1 LLLPNQAIT
10 VRAAPQITT
19 KRCHSHASKTRK
31 KQAGT
36 DPQSGTTPV
45 RSLQGYRF
53 TVHCSQNRR
62 WPQLKSPKPK
72 NETKFRSYSLT
83 LHGIHVKLPGQL
95 HILPLCPGGGD
106 KNKYKTI
113 SIYVQIKVI
122 IIAKT
127 NSNSS
132 AICKSRDTG
141 RQTERTFLRPVHRG
155 GAKKCA
161 QAPLKRDKYCCEIE
175 SIWYTLTKNSEAHQ
189 NKKARAENTYC
200 CQLIIYSRENCN
212 INCCRNDISLCR
224 LKGEKQ
230 RATFCIGR
238 QTERTFLRPVRRGG
252 GKKCAQAPLKRDKY
266 CCEIESIWY
275 TLTKNSEA
283 HQNKKARAENTYY
296 CQLIIYSRENCDIN
310 CCRNDISLCRL
321 KGEREIFCIGRQT
334 QRTFLRPVRRGGGG
348 KVRTDHFET

>member
-10 VRAAPQITT
+10 VRAVPQITT
-19 KRCHSHASKTRK
+19 KRCHSHSSKTHK

-36 DPQSGTTPV
+36 DPQSGRTLV

-53 TVHCSQNRR
+53 TVPENRR
-62 WPQLKSPKPK
+62 WPQLKPPKPK
-72 NETKFRSYSLT
+72 NETQFRSYSLT
-83 LHGIHVKLPGQL
+83 LHRIHVKLPGQL
-95 HILPLCPGGGD
+95 HILPLCPGRGD

-113 SIYVQIKVI
+113 FIYVQIKVI
-122 IIAKT
+122 IIAST
-127 NSNSS
+127 NSNSNSS
-132 AICKSRDTG
+132 AICNSRETG
-141 RQTERTFLRPVHRG
+141 RQTERTFLRLARRG
-155 GAKKCA
+155 G
-161 QAPLKRDKYCCEIE
+161 
-175 SIWYTLTKNSEAHQ
+175 
-189 NKKARAENTYC
+189 
-200 CQLIIYSRENCN
+200 
-212 INCCRNDISLCR
+212 
-224 LKGEKQ
+224 
-230 RATFCIGR
+230 
-238 QTERTFLRPVRRGG
+238 GG